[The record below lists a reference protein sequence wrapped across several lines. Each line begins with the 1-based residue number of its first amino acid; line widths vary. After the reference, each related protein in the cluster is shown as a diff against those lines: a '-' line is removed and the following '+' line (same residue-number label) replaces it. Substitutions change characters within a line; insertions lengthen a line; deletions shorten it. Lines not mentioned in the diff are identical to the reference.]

1 MSLSVGDQLASR
13 RTFLKTAT
21 VGAFSSLFAGITPET
36 SSASESAR
44 PTNSGDL
51 TKMSMSEAADLIRR
65 RKVSP
70 VELTRACL
78 ARIERLNP
86 ALNCFITVTGDTA
99 LAQAREAESEIQRG
113 RWRGPLHGIPIALKD
128 LFDTAGVKTTAGSAL
143 FKDRIP
149 TEDAEVVRRLKGAG
163 AVLLGKTNMVEFA
176 YGSNSAVSYFGA
188 VNNPWDLAAIAGGSS
203 SGSGAAVAAGLCFGA
218 LGSDTAGSVR
228 IPAAIC
234 GIVGLK
240 PTYGL
245 VSNRGVIP
253 LSWSLDHVGPM
264 TRTVADNALLL
275 HAIAGYDP
283 AETTSIRVP
292 IPNYRAT
299 LGKRTSALR
308 VGVPREFF
316 FENLD
321 PEVEVAIM
329 NALSV
334 LRRLTAGLRDVVLP
348 SRPEQQES
356 IRSAVRAAEAYSYH
370 FELVNKTPDLY
381 QSETLARIRSGADV
395 TARAYLQG
403 RRDLAQARRAI
414 ERAFENVDVLVT
426 PTITAP
432 PPSTAE
438 MSKDLESSARLN
450 GINIHNTSPFNVW
463 GIPTISVPCGFT
475 HKTMPIGLQIS
486 GPNGGEA
493 VVLQLAQ
500 TYERA
505 TDWHTHAPEVKV

>member
-1 MSLSVGDQLASR
+1 M
-13 RTFLKTAT
+13 
-21 VGAFSSLFAGITPET
+21 
-36 SSASESAR
+36 
-44 PTNSGDL
+44 
-51 TKMSMSEAADLIRR
+51 
-65 RKVSP
+65 SP

-86 ALNCFITVTGDTA
+86 ALNCFITITGDTA

-113 RWRGPLHGIPIALKD
+113 RWRGPLHGIPVALKD

-149 TEDAEVVRRLKGAG
+149 TEDAEVVRRLKRAG

-188 VNNPWDLAAIAGGSS
+188 VNNPWDLAAIPGGSS

-275 HAIAGYDP
+275 QAIAGYDP

-299 LGKRTSALR
+299 LGKRASALR
-308 VGVPREFF
+308 VGVLREFF

-321 PEVEVAIM
+321 PEVEIAIM

-370 FELVNKTPDLY
+370 FEFVNKTPDLY
-381 QSETLARIRSGADV
+381 QPETLARIRSGADV

-438 MSKDLESSARLN
+438 MSKDLESSTRLN
-450 GINIHNTSPFNVW
+450 GINIHNTSPFDVW

-500 TYERA
+500 AYERA